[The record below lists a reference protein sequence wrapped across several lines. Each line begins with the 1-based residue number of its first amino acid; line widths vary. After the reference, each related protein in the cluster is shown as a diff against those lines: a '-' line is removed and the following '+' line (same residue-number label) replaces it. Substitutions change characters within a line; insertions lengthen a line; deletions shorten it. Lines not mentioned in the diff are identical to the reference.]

1 MLAVHPIIQFLAILL
16 ALYVFSLGLQRFRFL
31 HLQQKS
37 IFRWKRHAAL
47 GKIALGLLLAG
58 MLGGMAMVYVY
69 WHGFLVMGIHG
80 KVALAMVPFIIFG
93 VGSGLYMDHKKKN
106 RKLLTFI
113 HGLNNLVVLVLALT
127 QVVSGWGIYRSF
139 VLGG

>member
-1 MLAVHPIIQFLAILL
+1 VLAVHPIIQFLAILL

-127 QVVSGWGIYRSF
+127 QVLSGWGIYRSF

>member
-1 MLAVHPIIQFLAILL
+1 MLAVHPVVQFLAILL
-16 ALYVFSLGLQRFRFL
+16 ALYVFSLGLPRFRFL

-106 RKLLTFI
+106 RKLLAFI
-113 HGLNNLVVLVLALT
+113 HGLNNLVVLALALT
-127 QVVSGWGIYRSF
+127 QVVSGWWIYRSF

>member
-1 MLAVHPIIQFLAILL
+1 
-16 ALYVFSLGLQRFRFL
+16 
-31 HLQQKS
+31 
-37 IFRWKRHAAL
+37 
-47 GKIALGLLLAG
+47 
-58 MLGGMAMVYVY
+58 MVYVY

-113 HGLNNLVVLVLALT
+113 HGVNNLVVLVLALT

>member
-127 QVVSGWGIYRSF
+127 QVVSGWWIYRSF